1 MSQQLKHRKA
11 TIDDLGKIVE
21 LLLEDELGQTR
32 EHLDIELDQ
41 HYIDAFHK
49 IDTDPNQYLLV
60 VILGSKIVGT
70 CHLTYYAFFD
80 F

>member
-11 TIDDLGKIVE
+11 TIDDLNKIVE

-41 HYIDAFHK
+41 HYRCI
-49 IDTDPNQYLLV
+49 P
-60 VILGSKIVGT
+60 
-70 CHLTYYAFFD
+70 
-80 F
+80 